1 MGIEDIKKRDK
12 RKVIHVDAK
21 TMRPHEILELIKFNP
36 DIKFVIVYDTKYDN
50 NVFVKNTLFNL

>member
-21 TMRPHEILELIKFNP
+21 IMRPHEILELIKFNP
-36 DIKFVIVYDTKYDN
+36 DIKFVIVYDKY
-50 NVFVKNTLFNL
+50 